1 VLYNKLSRNKTRYF
15 SSELSAKYKRWGN
28 KEEVMRITEIEAIE
42 VRLPEVKDKASSA
55 QDACIIKIHTDEG
68 IVGIGE
74 VDSSAH
80 VAKAVVEAPLSSS
93 IASGLGH
100 LLMGMNPLDIEV
112 INEKLYQRSF
122 YYGRRAVVVHT
133 IGGIDMALWD
143 IAGKYYRQPIYQ
155 LLGGAFHKKFR
166 AYASDLFGH
175 DGKVTCEKAK
185 RWVDQGFTAVKFGW
199 KPMGESEEI
208 DLDLVEGA
216 RLGVGDEND
225 ILIDAGCC
233 WDTKTAK
240 IRARQFEQYRI
251 LWLEEPL
258 EQDNL
263 DGYKELSQVSNIPI
277 AAGEGEAGI
286 HAWRDLIERGG
297 IDIAQIDLAR
307 NGFTTARKVADMAE
321 SRGLRVVNHFYST
334 PINLAAGLHWLAT
347 RKSAFVF
354 EYCVEETPIRTQ
366 LTRQEIKAIDG
377 FVTVPEEPGL
387 GVELNEEIVSR
398 YRVG

>member
-1 VLYNKLSRNKTRYF
+1 VK
-15 SSELSAKYKRWGN
+15 
-28 KEEVMRITEIEAIE
+28 ITEIEAIE
-42 VRLPEVKDKASSA
+42 VRLPEPEVEDKSSSA
-55 QDACIIKIHTDEG
+55 QDACIIKIYTDEG

-74 VDSSAH
+74 VDSSAR
-80 VAKAVVEAPLSSS
+80 VAKAIVEAPMSSTH
-93 IASGLGH
+93 ASGLGR
-100 LLMGMNPLDIEV
+100 LLIGKNPLDIEV
-112 INEKLYQRSF
+112 INEELYQRSF
-122 YYGRRAVVVHT
+122 YYGRRATVIHT

-155 LLGGAFHKKFR
+155 LLGGAFHKKIR
-166 AYASDLFGH
+166 AYASDLFGP
-175 DGKVTCEKAK
+175 DGKATREKAK
-185 RWVDQGFTAVKFGW
+185 RWIGQGFTAVKFGW
-199 KPMGESEEI
+199 KPMGESEQI

-216 RLGVGDEND
+216 RLGVGEKND

-240 IRARQFEQYRI
+240 IRARQFEQYRP

-258 EQDNL
+258 SHDNL
-263 DGYKELSQVSNIPI
+263 DGYRELSQVSNIPI
-277 AAGEGEAGI
+277 AAGEGEAGVP
-286 HAWRDLIERGG
+286 AWRDLVERGG

-307 NGFTTARKVADMAE
+307 NGFTEARKIADMAE
-321 SRGLRVVNHFYST
+321 SHSRRVVNHFYST

-347 RKSAFVF
+347 RKSAFIF
-354 EYCVEETPIRTQ
+354 EYCVEETPIRRQ
-366 LTRQEIKAIDG
+366 LTKQDIKAVDG